1 MAKIIQI
8 TTFFH
13 PVIGGVEQHV
23 LELSKELV
31 KKGHQVTIFCSDS
44 TRTKKRIKK
53 LEQNIGK
60 IKIFRFKTLISIS
73 QFYKIYPG
81 LFFKLFKSDYDI
93 VHVHGFRKLEV
104 YIALLVSKLKNKK
117 VIVTTH
123 NPFPTTDRSKL
134 LQLFVNFHDITIGK
148 VLCRYI
154 DRIICLNK
162 SEIKYLKQFNI
173 KEKNISIIPNG
184 ISDYSFL
191 EGDKRKFI
199 RKYHIPVKKY
209 KYKVLWIGRLNKVK
223 GLENLEIAVK
233 QLKNTLFVFAGPNDN
248 YTREYKSLYKKCPNV
263 LFTGPIKHRDTIHAY
278 KMADLFVLPS
288 IHEPFGI
295 VLIEAMAQRLPIVST
310 NIGGTLY
317 IIKEKF
323 GILLNPYEQWGW
335 LISIKKLLYNRPLR
349 KQMGNFARKEAEN
362 YRWSNL
368 SEEIINIYKSL
379 LK

>member
-81 LFFKLFKSDYDI
+81 LLFRLLKSDYDI
-93 VHVHGFRKLEV
+93 VHVHGFRKFEI
-104 YIALLVSKLKNKK
+104 YIALIVSKFKNKK
-117 VIVTTH
+117 IIITTH
-123 NPFPTTDRSKL
+123 NPFTTTNRNKF
-134 LQLFVNFHDITIGK
+134 LQLFVNFHDITVGK
-148 VLCRYI
+148 ILCRYI
-154 DRIICLNK
+154 DYIICLNK
-162 SEIKYLKQFNI
+162 SEIRYLKQFHI

-191 EGDKRKFI
+191 DGDKRKFI
-199 RKYHIPVKKY
+199 RKYHISAKKY
-209 KYKVLWIGRLNKVK
+209 KYKVLWLGRLNKVK
-223 GLENLEIAVK
+223 GLDNLEIAVK
-233 QLKNTLFVFAGPNDN
+233 QLKDTLFIFAGPDDN
-248 YTREYKSLYKKCPNV
+248 ASIYYKNLYKNCRNI
-263 LFTGPIKHRDTIHAY
+263 LFTGEILHKDTIHAY
-278 KMADLFVLPS
+278 KAADLFVLPS

-295 VLIEAMAQRLPIVST
+295 VLIEAMAQGLPIVST

-323 GILLNPYEQWGW
+323 GVLLNPYDQWGW
-335 LISIKKLLYNRPLR
+335 LINIKKLLYNRPLR
-349 KQMGNFARKEAEN
+349 KQMGNLAREEAEN

-368 SEEIINIYKSL
+368 AEKINNIYKIF